1 MKVNIEAERVR
12 KQMTKE
18 ETASRFGVSL
28 KTYYN
33 WVNETVDIPSSK
45 LKKMADFFE
54 TEVEYLIESSEKK
67 ERERDGI

>member
-1 MKVNIEAERVR
+1 
-12 KQMTKE
+12 MTKE

-45 LKKMADFFE
+45 LKEMANFFE
-54 TEVEYLIESSEKK
+54 VAMEYLVESNEK
-67 ERERDGI
+67 GA

>member
-45 LKKMADFFE
+45 LKKMADFFG
-54 TEVEYLIESSEKK
+54 TEMEYLMESVPDEK
-67 ERERDGI
+67 GA